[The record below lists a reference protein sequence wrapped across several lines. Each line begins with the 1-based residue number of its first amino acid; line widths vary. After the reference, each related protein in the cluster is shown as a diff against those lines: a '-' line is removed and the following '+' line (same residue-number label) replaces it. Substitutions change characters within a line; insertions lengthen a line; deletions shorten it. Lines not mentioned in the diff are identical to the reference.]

1 MGKQWKKA
9 DCRCIILPWCLCC
22 LRRQAAQV
30 FMLGK
35 GSLDMTHLIYFVL
48 FTAIAAANLFVS
60 RRCLAYKNREGQM
73 LGYALGWAALVS
85 LSYMFSI
92 LTYNEGLM
100 SVSSSIHFA
109 CIDGMLFCL
118 MRFFFAISGEDDRE
132 DLAFCAV
139 RWFFCIWVVVDAVI
153 LLTNPL
159 SGVAVTYVPLDPAP
173 VVARWSFVPRR
184 LYDIHLLLCYLML
197 CIGFSTVV
205 VRALRTPR
213 LFRLYYLRIILS
225 VLVVV
230 AVNAVYLLQMT
241 RNHIDYSIFFYTVM
255 GYSVYWNAF
264 RVKETVL
271 LSQARQTIL
280 EHLSQPLFLFDW
292 DGRLIL
298 ANESARALMCDQ
310 GISAPSLT
318 LEKFIRLWGVADQ
331 LPDLEQGRRFY
342 WSAQTGARESY
353 ICDFQL
359 LRGKRQEVVGRF
371 FIFTNNTLGVDPLTG
386 FQTQQYFALHSQEL
400 IPAGEGPVG
409 LAVCDLNRLTLL
421 NDTMGPEGGD
431 SAIRLQA
438 QAIKRVLPGNTVF
451 IRLQD
456 AILCALCR
464 GLEQEEIKARLQEA
478 NQALEQADGFPF
490 RLKMD
495 CAVSLVQAENVVLA
509 AQEAVFI
516 LRTRKLL
523 DSNSDRSTVI
533 DSLHQL
539 LIECDSETEFHVR
552 RTREMGEHLAFL
564 LGLSDHER
572 DQLSLLCLFHD
583 IGKVGIPQEIL
594 NRSGKLTLAEQEI
607 MRSHVGKGYR
617 IAKATPELN
626 IVAEQ
631 ILHHHEHWDGSGY
644 PDGLKQSS
652 IPLLSRIIS
661 VVDAYDAMVSD
672 RPYRKGMSKEE
683 ACRELRRCAG
693 TQFDPYIVDVFLQM
707 ITGSEGTEPSGRRV
721 AEEKIDLLH
730 EKTGLVT
737 AVSCAKYTLGPDE
750 RILEVDGQFEEL
762 TGYTAYDVS
771 QSVLTQNDMIFEDDR
786 ELYWN
791 MVAEQ
796 QQTQGLVYLEHRIRR
811 KDGTGRYVYCTGLP
825 TVDPVTGEGRTTI
838 IVSDITESVSVQM
851 QVGIARNRAMMSLH
865 RLEEANQRDPLTG
878 LLNRSAFCRACEQEL
893 ARDGQ
898 RSLMLML
905 DVDDLKKY
913 NDTLGHPQ
921 GDELLLSLAQA
932 LSATA
937 GTDGLAGRMG
947 GDEFCCLLPLARDAS
962 LSQIRSRGEQ
972 IVRQINAQTARLP
985 MGPTVSAG
993 AACSDPKGS
1002 DFNSMYARADKA
1014 LYIAKERGKAQLWL
1028 EEPQL

>member
-1 MGKQWKKA
+1 
-9 DCRCIILPWCLCC
+9 
-22 LRRQAAQV
+22 
-30 FMLGK
+30 
-35 GSLDMTHLIYFVL
+35 MTQLIYFLL

-60 RRCLAYKNREGQM
+60 HRCLAYKNREGQM
-73 LGYALGWAALVS
+73 LGYALRWAALVS
-85 LSYMFSI
+85 LSYMLSI
-92 LTYNEGLM
+92 LTSNERLM
-100 SVSSSIHFA
+100 SISSSVHFA
-109 CIDGMLFCL
+109 SIDGMLFCL
-118 MRFFFAISGEDDRE
+118 MRFFFAISGEDDRS
-132 DLAFCAV
+132 DIAFLAV
-139 RWFFCIWVVVDAVI
+139 RWFFCVWAVVDAAI

-159 SGVAVTYVPLDPAP
+159 SGIAISYVPLEPAP
-173 VVARWSFVPRR
+173 AVARWTFDPHR
-184 LYDIHLLLCYLML
+184 LYDVHLLLCYLMI
-197 CIGFSTVV
+197 CTGFSTVV
-205 VRALRTPR
+205 TRTLRIPHLYR
-213 LFRLYYLRIILS
+213 HYYLRIILS

-230 AVNAVYLLQMT
+230 ALNAVYLLQVT
-241 RNHIDYSIFFYTVM
+241 RNHIDYSIFFYSIM

-264 RVKETVL
+264 LVKEKVL

-280 EHLSQPLFLFDW
+280 DHLSQPLFLFDW
-292 DGRLIL
+292 DNRLIL

-310 GISAPSLT
+310 GIASPSLT
-318 LEKFIRLWGVADQ
+318 VTEFIRLWGVADQ
-331 LPDLEQGRRFY
+331 LPDLNQDRRFY
-342 WSAQTGARESY
+342 WTAQSGARESY

-359 LRGKRQEVVGRF
+359 LRGKKKQEVVGRF

-386 FQTQQYFALHSQEL
+386 FQTQQYFNLHSQEL

-421 NDTMGPEGGD
+421 NDTMGQEGGD

-438 QAIKRVLPGNTVF
+438 QAMKAVLPGNTVF

-456 AILCALCR
+456 ALLCALCR
-464 GLEQEEIKARLQEA
+464 GLSHDEIKARL
-478 NQALEQADGFPF
+478 NQANKSLEEADGFPI

-523 DSNSDRSTVI
+523 DSNSDRSSVI

-552 RTREMGEHLAFL
+552 RTREMGERLAFL

-607 MRSHVGKGYR
+607 MWSHVGKGYR

-626 IVAEQ
+626 IVAGP
-631 ILHHHEHWDGSGY
+631 ILHHHERWDGSGY
-644 PDGLKQSS
+644 PDGLKQDS

-672 RPYRKGMSKEE
+672 RPYRKGMTQDE

-693 TQFDPYIVDVFLQM
+693 TQFDPYIVDVFLRM
-707 ITGSEGTEPSGRRV
+707 ITGSEG
-721 AEEKIDLLH
+721 AEATPQDIPEESIDPLH
-730 EKTGLVT
+730 EKTGLVN
-737 AVSCAKYTLGPDE
+737 AVSCAKYLLGPDE
-750 RILEVDGQFEEL
+750 RILSVDGQFEKL
-762 TGYTAYDVS
+762 TGYTAYDVA
-771 QSVLTQNDMIFEDDR
+771 QTVLTQNDMIFEDDR
-786 ELYWN
+786 ELYWH

-796 QQTQGLVYLEHRIRR
+796 LQSHGIVYLEHRLRR

-825 TVDPVTGEGRTTI
+825 YADPAKGEARTII
-838 IVSDITESVSVQM
+838 IVSDITDSVSVQM

-878 LLNRSAFCRACEQEL
+878 LLNRSAFCRACEREL

-898 RSLMLML
+898 RCLMLML

-913 NDTLGHPQ
+913 NDSHGHPQ
-921 GDELLLSLAQA
+921 GDELLLTLAQS
-932 LSATA
+932 LSAA
-937 GTDGLAGRMG
+937 MGTEGLAGRMG
-947 GDEFCCLLPLARDAS
+947 GDEFCCLLPLAWDAS
-962 LSQIRSRGEQ
+962 LSQIRSRGDE
-972 IVRQINAQTARLP
+972 ILRQINAQISRLT
-985 MGPTVSAG
+985 MSPTVSAG
-993 AACSDPKGS
+993 AACSGPRAA
-1002 DFNSMYARADKA
+1002 DFSSMYARADKA
-1014 LYIAKERGKAQLWL
+1014 LYIAKGRGKAQLWL
-1028 EEPQL
+1028 DEESQL